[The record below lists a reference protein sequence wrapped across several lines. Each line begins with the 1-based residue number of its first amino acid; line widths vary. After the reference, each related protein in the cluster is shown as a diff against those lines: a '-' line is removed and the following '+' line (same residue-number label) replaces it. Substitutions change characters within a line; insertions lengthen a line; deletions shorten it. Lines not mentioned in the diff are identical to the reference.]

1 MGRKRQVL
9 VDTQGLLVA
18 TLVHEADLPDSDGGR
33 LLVERHPTSF
43 PRLCHLWVDK
53 AYRGFADWASAK
65 QGWSVEVVT
74 KAPEQKGF
82 VVQPRRWVVER
93 SLAWLGH
100 SRRLRRDYEH
110 YPTSTEGF
118 IYISSVQM
126 LLKRLHFTPNLL

>member
-1 MGRKRQVL
+1 MGRKRQVV
-9 VDTQGLLVA
+9 VDTQGLLLA
-18 TLVHEADLPDSDGGR
+18 TLVHEADLPDSVGGR

-43 PRLCHLWVDK
+43 PRLRHLWVDS
-53 AYRGFADWASAK
+53 AYRGFADWAEAK
-65 QGWSVEVVT
+65 RDWTVEVVT
-74 KAPEQKGF
+74 KAPEQQGF

-126 LLKRLHFTPNLL
+126 LLKRLHFP